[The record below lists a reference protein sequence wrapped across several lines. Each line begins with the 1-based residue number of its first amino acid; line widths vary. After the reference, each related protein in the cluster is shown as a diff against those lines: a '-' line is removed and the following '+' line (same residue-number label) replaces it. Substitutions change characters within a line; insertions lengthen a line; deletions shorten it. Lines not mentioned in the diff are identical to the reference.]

1 MAATRMHPMKA
12 AIPVLLALA
21 AELPAQPLMA
31 RDPAVSASGRT
42 VAAFEG
48 DLWLR
53 MGNGRWRQLTS
64 GPQWDRQPAWSS
76 DGKWIAYSSDV
87 GADAD
92 IWRIDVNASG
102 NAGTPVRLVATPDAE
117 TEPAVLGDGTIVFV
131 RGRDMQARL
140 WERDSAGAEKRLT
153 SSSAA
158 ERWPVASSDGE
169 LLAWVSITEAS
180 RTLRYRRRG
189 STRDSVVT
197 AERSP
202 ESPAWS
208 PDGKRLTFSS
218 QAPRPGVFVVPLD
231 GSYINFVTGHRGD
244 AVWTADGA
252 QLLVAERS
260 GSEPGYN
267 GDPDRVGDRTTS
279 ESLVGRDRLVMVPAP
294 ADVDARST
302 PLDGAT
308 ASRGVRNREAWQ
320 RFTDRMERLYY
331 SAAEAGGRREQ
342 WRNVARDLSARA
354 AAARDDAELEAVQHA
369 ALERRPDAASS
380 ATGKAGVSSAHPVAT
395 AAGVEILAKGGN
407 VADAAVAVSFALGV
421 VEPDASG
428 IGGYGELLL
437 YKPGMPEPILVDFMA
452 RVPEEGG
459 LGNAHLDPGGR
470 YPSDGPVLAMVP
482 GTVAAMHNI
491 WKNHGSGR
499 VQWSELLAPAIW
511 AAREGYIVSDGLAT
525 TLSRERDRFAKY
537 ESSRSLFFNG
547 NRPRVAGDTIRNPD
561 LTWTLEQIARGG
573 HDGFY
578 RGEVARRLV
587 SDLRGKGNAIQL
599 SDLARYFAHVRSPVT
614 TTYRGYQVFGS
625 APPASG
631 GTLLAAHLNNLEQ
644 FTIDRVAASAG
655 RVGHAGNAGALHA
668 MISAWQLAP
677 SGRGRIADP
686 TLWPTDITPFVSKDT
701 ARARWKCFS
710 PTRALSPRDFRGDTL
725 ACETATPAGAGT
737 DDRLARFAAA
747 SDCADDFHAAGST
760 CRAQGTT
767 SFVVA
772 DAEGNVV
779 AVTQT
784 LGTWGGN
791 FYVTPGLGFLYNDK
805 LTSYSTDAN
814 AYGARIPFA
823 RHGSTLS
830 PAIVFSSETGGLSPV
845 LTVGAAGNAWI
856 NSAVFQSIVGVL
868 DFGLTPQQAL
878 ELPRFLPSQRTVPQA
893 SAPGGISRE
902 FVIDIEDG
910 FDPAVLR
917 RLETMGHRFNR
928 ISLKGE
934 LRMGYGAA
942 IAITRS
948 GVTVGADPRRSGTAG
963 AIP

>member
-1 MAATRMHPMKA
+1 MKA
-12 AIPVLLALA
+12 AVPILLALA
-21 AELPAQPLMA
+21 AELPAQVLVA
-31 RDPAVSASGRT
+31 RDPAVSAAGRT

-53 MGNGRWRQLTS
+53 TGNGRWRQLTS

-76 DGKWIAYSSDV
+76 DGRWIAYSSDA
-87 GADAD
+87 GGNLD
-92 IWRIDVNASG
+92 IWRIEVSLSG
-102 NAGTPVRLVATPDAE
+102 NAGTPVRLIATPDSE

-140 WERDSAGAEKRLT
+140 WERDSSGAEKRVT
-153 SSSAA
+153 SANAA
-158 ERWPVASSDGE
+158 ERWPVASADGE
-169 LLAWVSITEAS
+169 LLAWVSIAEAG

-197 AERSP
+197 SERAP

-218 QAPRPGVFVVPLD
+218 QAPRPGIFVTPLD
-231 GSYINFVTGHRGD
+231 GSWVNFVTGHRGD

-252 QLLVAERS
+252 QLIIAERS

-267 GDPDRVGDRTTS
+267 GDPDRVGDRGTS
-279 ESLVGRDRLVMVPAP
+279 ESLAGRDRLLIVPAP
-294 ADVDARST
+294 AEADSRATLLDGVIAARS
-302 PLDGAT
+302 
-308 ASRGVRNREAWQ
+308 VRNREAWE
-320 RFTDRMERLYY
+320 RFTDRMEKLYY
-331 SAAEAGGRREQ
+331 SGADAGTRREQ
-342 WRNVARDLSARA
+342 WRNVVRDLSVRA

-369 ALERRPDAASS
+369 ALERRPDAAPS
-380 ATGKAGVSSAHPVAT
+380 ASGRAGVSSAHPVAT
-395 AAGVEILAKGGN
+395 AAGVEILARGGN
-407 VADAAVAVSFALGV
+407 VVDAAVAVSFALGV

-452 RVPEEGG
+452 RVPEEAG
-459 LGNAHLDPGGR
+459 LGNASLDPGGR
-470 YPSDGPVLAMVP
+470 YPPDGPVLAMVP

-491 WKNHGSGR
+491 WKTHGSGR
-499 VQWSELLAPAIW
+499 VQWPELLAPALR

-525 TLSRERDRFAKY
+525 TISRERDRFAKY
-537 ESSRSLFFNG
+537 ESSRALFFAG
-547 NRPRVAGDTIRNPD
+547 TRPRIAGDTIRNPD
-561 LTWTLEQIARGG
+561 LAWTLEQIAKGG

-599 SDLARYFAHVRSPVT
+599 SDLARYFVHVRSPVT

-631 GTLLAAHLNNLEQ
+631 GTLLAAQLNNLEQ
-644 FTIDRVAASAG
+644 YQIDRDAAPG
-655 RVGHAGNAGALHA
+655 RIGHAGNSGALHA

-677 SGRGRIADP
+677 TGRGRIADP
-686 TLWPTDITPFVSKDT
+686 ALWPTDITPFVSKDT

-725 ACETATPAGAGT
+725 ACETTTPAGGT
-737 DDRLARFAAA
+737 DERLARFASA
-747 SDCADDFHAAGST
+747 SDCPDELHAAGSD

-772 DAEGNVV
+772 DAEGTVV

-805 LTSYSTDAN
+805 LTSYSTDAS

-830 PAIVFSSETGGLSPV
+830 PAIVFSSDTGGLRPV

-878 ELPRFLPSQRTVPQA
+878 ELPRFLPSQRSVPQA
-893 SAPGGISRE
+893 SASGGVSRE

-910 FDPAVLR
+910 FDPLVLR
-917 RLETMGHRFNR
+917 RLEAMGHRFNR

-942 IAITRS
+942 IAITPG
-948 GVTVGADPRRSGTAG
+948 GVTAGADPRRSGTAG